1 MIDKPLETP
10 DELLP
15 EIGAD
20 ANATVG
26 RADLAREFVL
36 EDHPAHIVRRVHQR
50 AGSLFQRIVDG
61 DALSPTQFAAL
72 ATLLKHA
79 ELSQAQLCRLTAMDP
94 STGTIVLRKLI
105 QQGLVRKSKSH
116 RDSRL
121 SLVSLTE
128 TGQAF
133 TAARLKKSLAVGQ
146 ALLEPL
152 SEEEQTQL
160 IVLLKR
166 LYGDDESTE

>member
-1 MIDKPLETP
+1 MIDKTAEKPEP
-10 DELLP
+10 SSP
-15 EIGAD
+15 EISAIGS
-20 ANATVG
+20 ATAG
-26 RADLAREFVL
+26 NDSSAQEFVL

-50 AGSLFQRIVDG
+50 AGSLFQQMVDG

-72 ATLLKHA
+72 STLLKHA
-79 ELSQAQLCRLTAMDP
+79 ELSQAQLCRIIAMDP

-105 QQGLVRKSKSH
+105 RQGLVRKSKSS

-128 TGQAF
+128 FGRAF
-133 TAARLKKSLAVGQ
+133 TAARLKQSLAVGQ

-152 SEEEQTQL
+152 STEEQTQL
-160 IVLLKR
+160 IGLLKR
-166 LYGDDESTE
+166 LYGEDEPTE

>member
-1 MIDKPLETP
+1 MIDKPPETP
-10 DELLP
+10 DASLP
-15 EIGAD
+15 GTGAD
-20 ANATVG
+20 IRATAG
-26 RADLAREFVL
+26 SDASARDFVL

-94 STGTIVLRKLI
+94 STGTIVMRKLI
-105 QQGLVRKSKSH
+105 RQGLVRKSKSR

-128 TGQAF
+128 TGQTF
-133 TAARLKKSLAVGQ
+133 TAARLNQSLAVGQ

-160 IVLLKR
+160 IGLLKR
-166 LYGDDESTE
+166 LYSCDESTE